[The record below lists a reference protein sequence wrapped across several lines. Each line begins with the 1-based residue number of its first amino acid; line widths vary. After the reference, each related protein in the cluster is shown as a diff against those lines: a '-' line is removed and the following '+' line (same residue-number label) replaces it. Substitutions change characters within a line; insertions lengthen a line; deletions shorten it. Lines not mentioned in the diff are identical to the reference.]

1 MSSMVIS
8 DKTRL
13 IRVRIWKS
21 DSERIRKYKLVFC
34 ASSHRGS
41 LVVKFYQVIFEKIG
55 FVFDWIA
62 KLFVPPKLRLKHLQV
77 IATSIKLFD
86 ENE

>member
-41 LVVKFYQVIFEKIG
+41 LVVKFYQVIFEKNRIC
-55 FVFDWIA
+55 FRLDSKIICPA
-62 KLFVPPKLRLKHLQV
+62 KAQTLTFASDSNFH
-77 IATSIKLFD
+77 
-86 ENE
+86 